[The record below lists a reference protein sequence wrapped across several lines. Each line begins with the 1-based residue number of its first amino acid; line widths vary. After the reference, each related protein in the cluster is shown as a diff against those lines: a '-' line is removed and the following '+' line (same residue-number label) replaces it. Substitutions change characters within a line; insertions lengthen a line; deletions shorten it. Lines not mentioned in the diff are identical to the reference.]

1 MARQSAVTVK
11 QTEPI
16 LVAFL
21 AKTGSFDQMGA
32 AIGSLYQWL
41 GAQGY
46 TPAGPLRG
54 TFYNAPGEVPEEELA
69 WKVCAP
75 IAGEAAPHGPDGQG
89 FGVKELEPHQVATIM
104 HIGPFEEVGETYA
117 ALGGWIA
124 ENGYQIVGPSTE
136 IWLSDPDTTPV
147 AELLT
152 EIQFPVAKG

>member
-46 TPAGPLRG
+46 TPAGPPRG
-54 TFYNAPGEVPEEELA
+54 TFYNAPGEVLEEELA

-75 IAGEAAPHGPDGQG
+75 IAGEVAPHGPDDQG
-89 FGVKELEPHQVATIM
+89 YGVKRVEPHQVASVN
-104 HIGPFEEVGETYA
+104 HIGAYDQVPATYA

-136 IWLSDPDTTPV
+136 IWVSDPDVTPV

-152 EIQFPVAKG
+152 EIQFPVVKA